1 MSTISNRKSMFRA
14 ALAVSASFGA
24 LCVGGTALAQDAAK
38 PADEATTGDIVVTA
52 QFRTQKLQDTPL
64 SITAVNAATLEAR
77 SQTSLSEVAAQAPN
91 VVLVPGGAV
100 FGPALGAQIRG
111 IGQFDFNPAYEP
123 GVGVYVDDVYFPTL
137 TGSVFDLLDLDRV
150 EILRGPQGT
159 LTGRNSIGGA
169 IKLFSK
175 KPTGDG
181 SGYVEATYGSRN
193 RLGLRA
199 SADIKLADNLFARIS
214 GVRKEQKGFVDQI
227 DYGCARPGNVEG
239 IAATRTPGNC
249 VVDKLGGEG
258 YTAVRAQ
265 VRYAGEKAEVI
276 IAADYTAIDH
286 TNPGEVLTLSSNAN
300 FICGISCTYASFGG
314 GSNGFVT
321 GLGPPPQPAA
331 AATVQSNRY
340 KFDGWGVSGTVNLD
354 LTDSLKL
361 SSITAFRRYSSEWG
375 TDDDFTPVQAAG
387 GSNRLRHRFF
397 SQELRLNG
405 SIGDMVDW
413 TIGGY
418 YSKQQT
424 TYYTQQDIRY
434 IIPGY
439 ALQFYGDDPVNADSK
454 AAFATVIVRP
464 AEGLTFTGGLRYTGE
479 SKDYQFLRRNYNGT
493 VNTFLD
499 PANTLNGFIAKF
511 AGNKLDYRA
520 SVDYRFSPAVLAY
533 ATISTGFKGGGV
545 TARPFNVF
553 QAQQGSFT
561 PETVTAFEVGLKT
574 DFFDRRA
581 RLNLAAF
588 LNKYKNVQLP
598 FGDCSFINVGT
609 AAVPVKDTAP
619 CGVVGNAGD
628 STLKGFEAELT
639 LTPVDGLNIDGSL
652 SYISGKWN
660 RVDPRVGAAVTIAD
674 PATSAPEWKW
684 SLGIQY
690 KAELGGSGSI
700 TPRFDIAYT
709 GARFSGRPQI
719 SFAAARVPTFQ
730 ASYTVANGRVTWE
743 NEPKDLTVSLEVTNL
758 FNKYYYIS
766 TFNAVTAFSGTAY
779 SQIGHPRE
787 WAVSIKKKF

>member
-1 MSTISNRKSMFRA
+1 MSLISRKNTLTRA
-14 ALAVSASFGA
+14 AFAVSASMVA
-24 LCVGGTALAQDAAK
+24 LTSSAFAQQAAAK
-38 PADEATTGDIVVTA
+38 AEAADDGDIVVTA
-52 QFRTQKLQDTPL
+52 QFRSQRLQDTPL

-77 SQTSLSEVAAQAPN
+77 SQTSIADVAAQAPN
-91 VVLVPGGAV
+91 VILVPGGAV

-175 KPTGDG
+175 KPSGDG
-181 SGYVEATYGSRN
+181 SGYVEGTYGSRN

-199 SADIKLADNLFARIS
+199 SGDFKLAENMFVRVS
-214 GVRKEQKGFVDQI
+214 GVRKEQKGFVNQI
-227 DYGCARPGNVEG
+227 DYGCARPGNAEG
-239 IAATRTPGNC
+239 IAATRTAGNC
-249 VVDKLGGEG
+249 LIDKLGGEG
-258 YTAVRAQ
+258 YTALRTQ
-265 VRYAGEKAEVI
+265 LRYAGETAEVI
-276 IAADYTAIDH
+276 IAADYTSIDH
-286 TNPGEVLTLSSNAN
+286 TNPAEVLTLSRNAN
-300 FICGISCTYASFGG
+300 FLCGPTCTYASFGG

-331 AATVQSNRY
+331 AATVQSNHY
-340 KFDGWGVSGTVNLD
+340 KFDGWGVSGTVNFD
-354 LTDSLKL
+354 LTDALKL
-361 SSITAFRRYSSEWG
+361 FSVTALRRYSSEWG

-387 GSNRLRHRFF
+387 GTNRLRHRFF
-397 SQELRLNG
+397 SEELRLNG
-405 SIGDMVDW
+405 SVGEMIDW
-413 TIGGY
+413 TIGGF
-418 YSKQQT
+418 YSKQRT

-464 AEGLTFTGGLRYTGE
+464 SEGFTITGGLRYTGE
-479 SKDYQFLRRNYNGT
+479 SKDYKFLRRNYNGT
-493 VNTFLD
+493 LNTFLD
-499 PANTLNGFIAKF
+499 PANTLNGFVAKF
-511 AGNKLDYRA
+511 SGNKLDYRA
-520 SVDYRFSPAVLAY
+520 SVDYRFSPGVLAY

-561 PETVTAFEVGLKT
+561 PETVSAYELGLKT
-574 DFFDRRA
+574 DFWDRRA

-598 FGDCSFINVGT
+598 FGDCSFVNVGT
-609 AAVPVKDTAP
+609 AAAPVKDTAP

-639 LTPVDGLNIDGSL
+639 LNPADGLNIDGSL
-652 SYISGKWN
+652 SYITGKWN
-660 RVDPRVGAAVTIAD
+660 RVDARVGAAVTIAD

-684 SLGIQY
+684 SLGAQY
-690 KAELGGSGSI
+690 KAEMGGSGSI

-709 GARFSGRPQI
+709 GARFSGRP
-719 SFAAARVPTFQ
+719 SLAFGAARLPTYQ
-730 ASYTVANGRVTWE
+730 ASYTVANGRITWD
-743 NEPKDLTVSLEVTNL
+743 NEPKDLSVSLEVTNL
-758 FNKYYYIS
+758 FNRYYYIS
-766 TFNAVTAFSGTAY
+766 TFNAVAAFSGTAY

-787 WAVSIKKKF
+787 WAVTVKKKF